1 MALVITMKAT
11 ESVIITTI
19 SGDKIRIELPNGTTK
34 QSRICFFA
42 EDKIKIE
49 RVKKDEAPKT
59 EIKTCRNC
67 FAVYPKDSYCKYCN
81 HEEE

>member
-1 MALVITMKAT
+1 MALVITMKAK
-11 ESVIITTI
+11 ESVIITTV

-49 RVKKDEAPKT
+49 RIKRDEVKK
-59 EIKTCRNC
+59 
-67 FAVYPKDSYCKYCN
+67 
-81 HEEE
+81 EETL